1 MPVFKTYMKVVK
13 KNLFMALIYTGI
25 FVLLVFLFSSSA
37 EPSVKFEDVSL
48 GVCVIDEDNSEASK
62 ALTDYIATT
71 NKLVEIENDKDEILD
86 ALYYTRAD
94 YVLTIKNGFEEKIKA
109 GERDNLLTNYQLPDS
124 YDGVFIDN
132 KIDHYIST
140 LSAYAVV
147 NDDISVAISKTA
159 DTHSKETEVTV
170 ETFSDDS
177 DKGTDYIIELAFFFT
192 YLPYGLISVLI
203 SILTVVLIKMNK
215 KEIAARTN
223 SSSTPVISQTTQI
236 MLGSLI
242 LVAAV
247 WILFMLVGIVING
260 GMFTGKAWLAVLNSF
275 IFTLVS
281 AGIAILTAS
290 LTSEPRYVAL
300 IANIVPLSMSFL
312 CGIFV
317 EQSLL
322 GENVLAFS
330 RFLPAYWY
338 IKATDM
344 LAFSSD
350 ASFNITEFMSCLGI
364 EALFAVALFA
374 LILLVRK
381 YKHSKG

>member
-25 FVLLVFLFSSSA
+25 FIMLVFMFSSSA
-37 EPSVKFEDVSL
+37 EPAVKFEDVSL
-48 GVCVIDEDNSEASK
+48 GVCVIDEDNSDASK
-62 ALTDYIATT
+62 ALTGYIAST
-71 NKLVEIENDKDEILD
+71 NNLVDIENNKDEILD
-86 ALYYTRAD
+86 ALYYTRVD
-94 YVLTIKNGFEEKIKA
+94 YVLTIKSGFEEKIKA
-109 GERDNLLTNYQLPDS
+109 GETDNLLTNYQLPDS
-124 YDGVFIDN
+124 YNGVFLDN
-132 KIDHYIST
+132 KINHYVST
-140 LSAYAVV
+140 LSAYAIVET
-147 NDDISVAISKTA
+147 DISSAISKTA
-159 DTHSKETEVTV
+159 DTLSTETKVTV
-170 ETFSDDS
+170 ETFAE
-177 DKGTDYIIELAFFFT
+177 GNTEGEDYIIELAFFFT

-203 SILTVVLIKMNK
+203 SILTVVLIKMNN
-215 KEIAARTN
+215 KEIVARTN
-223 SSSTPVISQTTQI
+223 SSSTPVLSQTTQI

-247 WILFMLVGIVING
+247 WILFMLVGIVMNG
-260 GMFTGKAWLAVLNSF
+260 GMFTGRAWLAVLNSF

-290 LTSEPRYVAL
+290 LTNEARYVAM

-338 IKATDM
+338 IKAADM
-344 LAFSSD
+344 IAFSSD
-350 ASFNITEFMSCLGI
+350 ASFDSSEFMACLSI

-374 LILLVRK
+374 LILFVRK

>member
-1 MPVFKTYMKVVK
+1 MLLNV
-13 KNLFMALIYTGI
+13 LI
-25 FVLLVFLFSSSA
+25 L
-37 EPSVKFEDVSL
+37 
-48 GVCVIDEDNSEASK
+48 N
-62 ALTDYIATT
+62 
-71 NKLVEIENDKDEILD
+71 
-86 ALYYTRAD
+86 
-94 YVLTIKNGFEEKIKA
+94 
-109 GERDNLLTNYQLPDS
+109 NLLFTFYLNR
-124 YDGVFIDN
+124 
-132 KIDHYIST
+132 T
-140 LSAYAVV
+140 LIA
-147 NDDISVAISKTA
+147 
-159 DTHSKETEVTV
+159 
-170 ETFSDDS
+170 
-177 DKGTDYIIELAFFFT
+177 LCT

-290 LTSEPRYVAL
+290 LTSDAHYVAL

-344 LAFSSD
+344 LVFSSD

-374 LILLVRK
+374 LVLLVRK
-381 YKHSKG
+381 YKHSRG

>member
-25 FVLLVFLFSSSA
+25 FIMLVFMFSSSA
-37 EPSVKFEDVSL
+37 EPAVKFEDVSL
-48 GVCVIDEDNSEASK
+48 GVCVIDEDNSDASK
-62 ALTDYIATT
+62 ALTGYIAST
-71 NKLVEIENDKDEILD
+71 NNLVDIENNKDEILD
-86 ALYYTRAD
+86 ALYYTRVD
-94 YVLTIKNGFEEKIKA
+94 YVLTIKSGFEEKIKA
-109 GERDNLLTNYQLPDS
+109 GETDNLLTNYQLPDS
-124 YDGVFIDN
+124 YNGVFLDN
-132 KIDHYIST
+132 KINHYVST
-140 LSAYAVV
+140 LSAYAIVET
-147 NDDISVAISKTA
+147 DISSAISKTA
-159 DTHSKETEVTV
+159 DTLSTKTKVTV
-170 ETFSDDS
+170 ETFAE
-177 DKGTDYIIELAFFFT
+177 GNTEGEDYIIELAFFFT

-203 SILTVVLIKMNK
+203 SILTVVLIKMNN
-215 KEIAARTN
+215 KEIVARTN
-223 SSSTPVISQTTQI
+223 SSSTPVLSQTTQI

-247 WILFMLVGIVING
+247 WILFMLVGIVMNG
-260 GMFTGKAWLAVLNSF
+260 GMFTGRAWLAVLNSF

-290 LTSEPRYVAL
+290 LTNEARYVAM

-338 IKATDM
+338 IKAADM
-344 LAFSSD
+344 IAFSSD
-350 ASFNITEFMSCLGI
+350 ASFDSSEFMACLGI

-374 LILLVRK
+374 LILFVRK

>member
-25 FVLLVFLFSSSA
+25 FVLLVFMFSSSA

-48 GVCVIDEDNSEASK
+48 GVCVIDEDNSAASK
-62 ALTDYIATT
+62 ALTDYIAST
-71 NKLVEIENDKDEILD
+71 NKLVEIENSKDEILD

-94 YVLTIKNGFEEKIKA
+94 YVLTIKNGFEDKIKA
-109 GERDNLLTNYQLPDS
+109 GETDNLLTNYQLPDS

-140 LSAYAVV
+140 LSAYAIVE
-147 NDDISVAISKTA
+147 NDISSAISKTA
-159 DTHSKETEVTV
+159 DTLSKETEVTV

-177 DKGTDYIIELAFFFT
+177 DKSSDYIIELAFFFT

-290 LTSEPRYVAL
+290 LTSDAHYVAL

-344 LAFSSD
+344 LVFSSD

-374 LILLVRK
+374 LVLLVRK
-381 YKHSKG
+381 YKHSRG

>member
-1 MPVFKTYMKVVK
+1 MQVFKTYMKVVK

-25 FVLLVFLFSSSA
+25 FVMLIFMFSSSA

-48 GVCVIDEDNSEASK
+48 GVCVIDEDNSAASK
-62 ALTDYIATT
+62 ALTDYIGST
-71 NKLVEIENDKDEILD
+71 NKLVEIENNKDEILD

-94 YVLTIKNGFEEKIKA
+94 YVLTIRNGFEEKIKA
-109 GERDNLLTNYQLPDS
+109 GETENLLTNYQLPDS

-147 NDDISVAISKTA
+147 NDDISMAISKTA
-159 DTHSKETEVTV
+159 DTLSEETEVTV
-170 ETFSDDS
+170 ETFSDDGS
-177 DKGTDYIIELAFFFT
+177 ESTDYIIELAFFFT

-275 IFTLVS
+275 VFTLVS

-290 LTSEPRYVAL
+290 LTSDAHYVAL

-322 GENVLAFS
+322 GENVIAFS

-350 ASFNITEFMSCLGI
+350 TSFNINEFMSCLGI

-374 LILLVRK
+374 LVLLVRK
-381 YKHSKG
+381 YKHSRG

>member
-13 KNLFMALIYTGI
+13 KNLLMALIYTGI
-25 FVLLVFLFSSSA
+25 FVMLVFMFSSGA
-37 EPSVKFEDVSL
+37 EPSVKFESISL
-48 GVCVIDEDNSEASK
+48 GVCVLDEDNTEASK
-62 ALTDYIATT
+62 ALTDYIAST
-71 NKLVEIENDKDEILD
+71 NNLVEIENDKDEILD

-94 YVLTIKNGFEEKIKA
+94 YVLTIKSGFEEKIKA
-109 GERDNLLTNYQLPDS
+109 GERENLLTNYQLPDS

-132 KIDHYIST
+132 KIDHYVST
-140 LSAYAVV
+140 LSAYMVAY
-147 NDDISVAISKTA
+147 DDVSAAISKTNA
-159 DTHSKETEVTV
+159 TLSKETQVTV
-170 ETFSDDS
+170 ETFSEDGN
-177 DKGTDYIIELAFFFT
+177 KNTDYVIELAFFFT

-203 SILTVVLIKMNK
+203 SILTVVLIKMNN

-223 SSSTPVISQTTQI
+223 SSSTPMISQTLQI

-242 LVAAV
+242 LVIAV
-247 WILFMLVGIVING
+247 WLLFMVVGVVING
-260 GMFTGKAWLAVLNSF
+260 GMFTGKAWLGVLNSF
-275 IFTLVS
+275 VFTLVS
-281 AGIAILTAS
+281 AGIAILTAT

-350 ASFNITEFMSCLGI
+350 ASFDTTEFMSCLGI

>member
-25 FVLLVFLFSSSA
+25 FVLLVFMFSNTA
-37 EPSVKFEDVSL
+37 EPVVKFEDVRL

-62 ALTDYIATT
+62 ALTDYIAST
-71 NKLVEIENDKDEILD
+71 NELEDIENDKDEILD
-86 ALYYTRAD
+86 ALYYTRVD
-94 YVLTIKNGFEEKIKA
+94 YVLTIKSGFEEKIKA
-109 GERDNLLTNYQLPDS
+109 GETDNLLTNYQLPDS
-124 YDGVFIDN
+124 YDGVFLDN
-132 KIDHYIST
+132 KINHYVST

-147 NDDISVAISKTA
+147 NDDISLAISKTA
-159 DTHSKETEVTV
+159 DTLSKETQITV
-170 ETFSDDS
+170 ETFSES
-177 DKGTDYIIELAFFFT
+177 STVSTDYLIELAFFFT
-192 YLPYGLISVLI
+192 YLPYGLISVMI
-203 SILTVVLIKMNK
+203 SVLTVVLIKMNS
-215 KEIAARTN
+215 KEISARTN
-223 SSSTPVISQTTQI
+223 SSSTPALSQTLQI
-236 MLGSLI
+236 ISGSLL
-242 LVAAV
+242 LVLGV
-247 WILFMLVGIVING
+247 WLVFMVVGIVING

-281 AGIAILTAS
+281 AGIAILTA
-290 LTSEPRYVAL
+290 TITTEARYVAM

-322 GENVLAFS
+322 GENVIAVS

-350 ASFNITEFMSCLGI
+350 AGFDNTEFMSCLGI
-364 EALFAVALFA
+364 EALFAAALFA

>member
-13 KNLFMALIYTGI
+13 KNLLMALIYTGI
-25 FVLLVFLFSSSA
+25 FVMLVFMFSSSA
-37 EPSVKFEDVSL
+37 EPSVKFESVSL
-48 GVCVIDEDNSEASK
+48 GVCVIDEDNTEASK
-62 ALTDYIATT
+62 ALTDYIGST
-71 NKLVEIENDKDEILD
+71 NTLVEIENDKDEILD
-86 ALYYTRAD
+86 ALYYTRVD
-94 YVLTIKNGFEEKIKA
+94 YVLTIKKGFEEKISA
-109 GERDNLLTNYQLPDS
+109 GETENLLTNYQLPDS

-132 KIDHYIST
+132 KINHYVST
-140 LSAYAVV
+140 LSAYMVA
-147 NDDISVAISKTA
+147 NDNVSEAISKTNN
-159 DTHSKETEVTV
+159 TLSKETEVTV
-170 ETFSDDS
+170 ETFSEDG
-177 DKGTDYIIELAFFFT
+177 DKNTDYFIELAFFFT

-223 SSSTPVISQTTQI
+223 SSSTPVLSQTMQI
-236 MLGSLI
+236 ILGSLV

-247 WILFMLVGIVING
+247 WVLFMLVGIVING

-275 IFTLVS
+275 VFTLVS
-281 AGIAILTAS
+281 AGIAILTS
-290 LTSEPRYVAL
+290 TLTSEPRYVAL
-300 IANIVPLSMSFL
+300 VANIVPLSMSFL

-322 GENVLAFS
+322 GENILAFS
-330 RFLPAYWY
+330 RFLPVYWY

-344 LAFSSD
+344 LAFTSEATFDYS
-350 ASFNITEFMSCLGI
+350 EFMSCLGI

-374 LILLVRK
+374 LILLANK

>member
-13 KNLFMALIYTGI
+13 KNLLMALIYTGI
-25 FVLLVFLFSSSA
+25 FVMLVFMFSSGA
-37 EPSVKFEDVSL
+37 EPSVKFESVSL
-48 GVCVIDEDNSEASK
+48 GVCVLDEDNTEASK
-62 ALTDYIATT
+62 ALTDYIGST
-71 NKLVEIENDKDEILD
+71 NNLVEIKNDKDEILD

-94 YVLTIKNGFEEKIKA
+94 YVLTIKSGFEEKIKA
-109 GERDNLLTNYQLPDS
+109 GERENLLTNYQLPDS

-132 KIDHYIST
+132 KIDHYVST

-147 NDDISVAISKTA
+147 CDDISMAISKTA
-159 DTHSKETEVTV
+159 DTLSKETEVTV
-170 ETFSDDS
+170 ETFSDDGKES
-177 DKGTDYIIELAFFFT
+177 TDYIIELAFFFT

-223 SSSTPVISQTTQI
+223 SSSTPMISQTAQI
-236 MLGSLI
+236 ILGSLI

-247 WILFMLVGIVING
+247 WIVFMLVGVVING

-290 LTSEPRYVAL
+290 LTNEPRYVAL
-300 IANIVPLSMSFL
+300 VANIVPLSMSFL

-322 GENVLAFS
+322 GEKVLAFS

-350 ASFNITEFMSCLGI
+350 ASFDRTEFMSCLGI

-374 LILLVRK
+374 LILFVNK

>member
-25 FVLLVFLFSSSA
+25 FVLLVFMFSSSA

-48 GVCVIDEDNSEASK
+48 GVCVIDEDNSAASK
-62 ALTDYIATT
+62 ALTDYIAST
-71 NKLVEIENDKDEILD
+71 NKLVEIENSKDEILD

-94 YVLTIKNGFEEKIKA
+94 YVLTIKNGFENKIKA
-109 GERDNLLTNYQLPDS
+109 GETDNLLTNYQLPDS

-140 LSAYAVV
+140 LSAYAIVE
-147 NDDISVAISKTA
+147 NDISSAISKTA
-159 DTHSKETEVTV
+159 DTLSKKTEVTV

-177 DKGTDYIIELAFFFT
+177 DKSSDYIIKLAFFFT

-290 LTSEPRYVAL
+290 LTSDAHYVAL

-374 LILLVRK
+374 LVLLVRK
-381 YKHSKG
+381 YKHSRG

>member
-13 KNLFMALIYTGI
+13 KNLFMAFIYTGI
-25 FVLLVFLFSSSA
+25 FVLLVFMFSSSA
-37 EPSVKFEDVSL
+37 EPSVKFESVSL
-48 GVCVIDEDNSEASK
+48 GVCVIDEDNTEASK
-62 ALTDYIATT
+62 ALTEYIGST
-71 NKLVEIENDKDEILD
+71 NNLVEIENDKDEILD

-94 YVLTIKNGFEEKIKA
+94 YVLTIKSGFEEKIKA
-109 GERDNLLTNYQLPDS
+109 GETDNLLTNYQLPDS

-132 KIDHYIST
+132 KIDHYVST

-147 NDDISVAISKTA
+147 NNDISAAISKTA
-159 DTHSKETEVTV
+159 GTLSRETEITV
-170 ETFSDDS
+170 ETFSDD
-177 DKGTDYIIELAFFFT
+177 GNENTDYSKLAFFFT

-203 SILTVVLIKMNK
+203 SILSVVLIKMNN
-215 KEIAARTN
+215 KEISARTN
-223 SSSTPVISQTTQI
+223 SSSTPVLSQTMQI
-236 MLGSLI
+236 LLGSLI

-247 WILFMLVGIVING
+247 WILFMLVGIVMNG
-260 GMFTGKAWLAVLNSF
+260 GMFEGRAWLGVLNSF
-275 IFTLVS
+275 VFTLVS

-290 LTSEPRYVAL
+290 LTNESHYVAL
-300 IANIVPLSMSFL
+300 VANIVPLSMSFL

-322 GENVLAFS
+322 GENILAFS

-344 LAFSSD
+344 LASSSD
-350 ASFNITEFMSCLGI
+350 ASFNNTEFMSCLGI

-374 LILLVRK
+374 LVLLVNK

>member
-25 FVLLVFLFSSSA
+25 FIMLVFMFSSSA
-37 EPSVKFEDVSL
+37 EPAVKFEDVSL
-48 GVCVIDEDNSEASK
+48 GVCVIDEDNSDASK
-62 ALTDYIATT
+62 ALTGYIAST
-71 NKLVEIENDKDEILD
+71 NNLVDIENNKDEILD
-86 ALYYTRAD
+86 ALYYTRVD
-94 YVLTIKNGFEEKIKA
+94 YVLTIKSGFEEKIKA
-109 GERDNLLTNYQLPDS
+109 GETDNLLTNYQLPDS
-124 YDGVFIDN
+124 YNGVFLDN
-132 KIDHYIST
+132 KINHYVST
-140 LSAYAVV
+140 LSAYAIVET
-147 NDDISVAISKTA
+147 DISSAISKTA
-159 DTHSKETEVTV
+159 DTLSTETKVTV
-170 ETFSDDS
+170 ETFAE
-177 DKGTDYIIELAFFFT
+177 GNTEGEDYIIELAFFFT

-203 SILTVVLIKMNK
+203 SILTVVLIKMNN
-215 KEIAARTN
+215 KEIVARTN
-223 SSSTPVISQTTQI
+223 SSSTPVLSQTTQI

-247 WILFMLVGIVING
+247 WILFMLVGIVMNG
-260 GMFTGKAWLAVLNSF
+260 GMFTGRAWLAVLNSF

-290 LTSEPRYVAL
+290 LTNEARYVAM

-338 IKATDM
+338 IKAADM
-344 LAFSSD
+344 IAFSSD
-350 ASFNITEFMSCLGI
+350 ASFDSSEFMACLGI

-374 LILLVRK
+374 LILFVRK

>member
-25 FVLLVFLFSSSA
+25 FVLLVFMFSSGA
-37 EPSVKFEDVSL
+37 EPSVKFESVSL
-48 GVCVIDEDNSEASK
+48 GVCVIDEDNTEASK
-62 ALTDYIATT
+62 ALTDYIGST
-71 NKLVEIENDKDEILD
+71 NTLVEIENDKDEILD

-109 GERDNLLTNYQLPDS
+109 GEKDNLLTNYQLPDS

-132 KIDHYIST
+132 MINHYVST

-147 NDDISVAISKTA
+147 NNDISVAISKTA
-159 DTHSKETEVTV
+159 DTLSKETEITV
-170 ETFSDDS
+170 ENFSDEGGES
-177 DKGTDYIIELAFFFT
+177 KDYIIELAFFFT

-203 SILTVVLIKMNK
+203 SILTVVLIKMNN

-223 SSSTPVISQTTQI
+223 SSSTPVLSQTMQI

-247 WILFMLVGIVING
+247 WLVFMLVGVVING
-260 GMFTGKAWLAVLNSF
+260 GMFTGKAWFAVLNSF
-275 IFTLVS
+275 VFTLVS

-300 IANIVPLSMSFL
+300 VANIVPLSMSFL

-322 GENVLAFS
+322 GENILAFS

-338 IKATDM
+338 IKATEM
-344 LAFSSD
+344 LVFSSD
-350 ASFNITEFMSCLGI
+350 ASFNNSEFMSCLGI
-364 EALFAVALFA
+364 EMLFAVALFA
-374 LILLVRK
+374 IILLVRK

>member
-25 FVLLVFLFSSSA
+25 FVLLVFMFSSSA
-37 EPSVKFEDVSL
+37 EPSVKFESVSL
-48 GVCVIDEDNSEASK
+48 GVCVIDEDNTEASK
-62 ALTDYIATT
+62 ALTEYIGST
-71 NKLVEIENDKDEILD
+71 NNLVDIENDKDEILD

-94 YVLTIKNGFEEKIKA
+94 YVLTIKKGFEEKIRA
-109 GERDNLLTNYQLPDS
+109 GEKDNLLTNYQLPDS

-132 KIDHYIST
+132 KIDHYVST

-147 NDDISVAISKTA
+147 NDDISAAISKTA
-159 DTHSKETEVTV
+159 DTLSRETEITV
-170 ETFSDDS
+170 ETFSDDGNKS
-177 DKGTDYIIELAFFFT
+177 TDYIIELAFFFT

-203 SILTVVLIKMNK
+203 SILTVVLIKMNNK
-215 KEIAARTN
+215 QIAARTN
-223 SSSTPVISQTTQI
+223 SSSTPVLSQTMQI
-236 MLGSLI
+236 ILGSLI

-247 WILFMLVGIVING
+247 WVLFMLVGIVING
-260 GMFTGKAWLAVLNSF
+260 GMYTGKAWLAVLNSF
-275 IFTLVS
+275 VFTLVS
-281 AGIAILTAS
+281 AGIAILTS
-290 LTSEPRYVAL
+290 TLTSEPRYVSL
-300 IANIVPLSMSFL
+300 VANIVPLSMSFL

-322 GENVLAFS
+322 GENILAFS

-350 ASFNITEFMSCLGI
+350 ASFSNTEFMSCIGI